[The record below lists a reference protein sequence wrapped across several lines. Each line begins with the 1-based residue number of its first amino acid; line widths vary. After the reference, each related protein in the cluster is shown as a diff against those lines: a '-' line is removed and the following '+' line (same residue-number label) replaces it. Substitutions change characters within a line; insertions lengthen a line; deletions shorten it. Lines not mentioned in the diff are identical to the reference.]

1 MSPQS
6 TGAASLIHSEL
17 ETWALPITFPF
28 QLRKSPPKVIQPE
41 YIPTWER
48 QRNSDREWREV
59 TPCPVSWWAVKGP
72 EREPSSH
79 PTGFCLCWQPCFSG
93 NSLGT
98 GSGKRWLWCWW
109 ESSWGGWSGS
119 KLGSHQLKQAKE
131 KSWGLSSVTRPDN
144 WMKLQALP
152 TVPLFLICGRVRV
165 SLGERKHPSRSHVL
179 GPALWAGSNWTLQP
193 VLLSLCLCDT
203 S

>member
-6 TGAASLIHSEL
+6 TRTASLIHSEL
-17 ETWALPITFPF
+17 ETWALPKTFSF
-28 QLRKSPPKVIQPE
+28 QLRKCPLKVIQPA

-48 QRNSDREWREV
+48 QRNSDGEWREV

-119 KLGSHQLKQAKE
+119 KLESHQLRQARGK
-131 KSWGLSSVTRPDN
+131 K
-144 WMKLQALP
+144 
-152 TVPLFLICGRVRV
+152 
-165 SLGERKHPSRSHVL
+165 L
-179 GPALWAGSNWTLQP
+179 GPLSCHETRQLDEITGPFYCSPLPDLWQSQGVFGRKETPFPIPRLRACVGW
-193 VLLSLCLCDT
+193 V
-203 S
+203 